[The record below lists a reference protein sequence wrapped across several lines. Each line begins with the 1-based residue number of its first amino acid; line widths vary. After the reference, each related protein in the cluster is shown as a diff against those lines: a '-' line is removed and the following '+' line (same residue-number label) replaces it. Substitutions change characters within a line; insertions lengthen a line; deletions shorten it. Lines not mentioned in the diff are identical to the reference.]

1 MVPLKYLID
10 FWRTVLS
17 FEDNPVKRRRRRYF
31 IPSVEIKKNIMF
43 LSIAETFFDQPVKM
57 T

>member
-1 MVPLKYLID
+1 MID